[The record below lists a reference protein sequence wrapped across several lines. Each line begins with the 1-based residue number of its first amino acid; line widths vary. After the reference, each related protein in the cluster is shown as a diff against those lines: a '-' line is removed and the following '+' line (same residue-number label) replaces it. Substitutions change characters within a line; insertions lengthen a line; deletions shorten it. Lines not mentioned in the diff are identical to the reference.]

1 MCSRPKGLVVRSS
14 SRPLAALLA
23 AVLLLTACSGD
34 DDTGST
40 IGDGQSETPD
50 GTQDSQGATAN
61 ESEDE
66 DEDEQEPDPTVI
78 PEDPDDIDEAYAQA
92 VIDEID
98 GYYHQALRIAR
109 QGAPLPDGA
118 PPVELVVA
126 VEETFRPEW
135 RDAILQDEIETFSE
149 PQWSEE
155 NEERFRPADEYRP
168 GAAQVTGLEVAS
180 RECLLVEVERDAAT
194 ALVDAPDEPFPQGL
208 ILVPHGE
215 NDLSIN
221 PTPWQL
227 AVPEIPL
234 DSSPEQFSPD
244 WCDDE

>member
-1 MCSRPKGLVVRSS
+1 VRSS

-66 DEDEQEPDPTVI
+66 DEQEPDPTVI

-98 GYYHQALRIAR
+98 GYYREALKLTL
-109 QGAPLPDGA
+109 QSAPLPDA
-118 PPVELVVA
+118 TPPVELVLA
-126 VEETFRPEW
+126 VNETFVPQWRDSILEDEIRVFSDPEW
-135 RDAILQDEIETFSE
+135 SDEFENHFVSADQYE
-149 PQWSEE
+149 PAE
-155 NEERFRPADEYRP
+155 AVVL
-168 GAAQVTGLEVAS
+168 GVEVV
-180 RECLLVEVERDAAT
+180 EGPCLLIELERD
-194 ALVDAPDEPFPQGL
+194 LENVLREPPDDPYRQGYV
-208 ILVPHGE
+208 LVPHDDE
-215 NDLSIN
+215 DLSLN
-221 PTPWQL
+221 QTPWQL
-227 AVPEIPL
+227 AVPEVPL
-234 DSSPEQFSPD
+234 DNHPEAFSEAR
-244 WCDDE
+244 CDGE